1 MNNWMGLIR
10 DRTGDLL
17 HDEKSWDYTQSK
29 NSTTE
34 LSGHLSYL
42 MESFSEVDIIYGTLR
57 LSLLLGENYG
67 KKALA

>member
-1 MNNWMGLIR
+1 
-10 DRTGDLL
+10 
-17 HDEKSWDYTQSK
+17 
-29 NSTTE
+29 
-34 LSGHLSYL
+34 LSYL